1 MSRILLVEDEESV
14 AELIKRGLVEDL
26 YEVIHAKDGL
36 SGLEILEK
44 EDIELVILDILLP
57 KMNGL
62 EVCRKIRSLGHR
74 DLPILMLTA
83 LNTPEN
89 VVLGLDN
96 GADDYLGKPFK
107 LIELKARIR
116 TLLRRAETNSAQG
129 QRESEVYYFDDIE
142 LNNTTK
148 QVRRNGQEISLTSTE
163 FRLLLMFMKYPDK
176 VLTRTVLLDDIWGID
191 FDIGTNVVDVYVN
204 YLRKKLDTQ
213 SNKKVIHTVVG
224 MGYVLRVIE

>member
-129 QRESEVYYFDDIE
+129 QRESEVYSFDDIE